1 MAYRGYLVKV
11 GDYIIPNSIIQAN
24 SYKPSLKGQD
34 LDSYRDLD
42 GKLHREALANF
53 APKVEFNT
61 RPMLTNNEVT
71 NLFNNIRRN
80 YTNEREKKANVE
92 VYMPEKDLYVTNEMY
107 MPDVELTIRQATDTE
122 VVYDAFRIAFISYGV
137 EV

>member
-61 RPMLTNNEVT
+61 RPMLTNNEVI

-92 VYMPEKDLYVTNEMY
+92 VYMPEKDVYVTNEMY